1 MYVCVYNIYIIC
13 IYIIYSMYI
22 HIYIYI
28 HSRVI
33 SSLQLDQIYNRKK
46 LHHIFTGRF
55 ELL

>member
-1 MYVCVYNIYIIC
+1 MYVCIIYIIC

-28 HSRVI
+28 HRRVI

>member
-1 MYVCVYNIYIIC
+1 MYVCIIYIIC

-22 HIYIYI
+22 HIYI
-28 HSRVI
+28 HRRVI